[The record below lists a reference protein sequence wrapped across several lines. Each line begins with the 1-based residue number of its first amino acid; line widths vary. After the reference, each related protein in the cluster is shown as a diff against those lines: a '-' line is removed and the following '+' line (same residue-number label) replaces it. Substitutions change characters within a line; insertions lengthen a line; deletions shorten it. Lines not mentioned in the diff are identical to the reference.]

1 MKICEYCFNDEESF
15 VNYYFNNKYDN
26 NNTIVACE
34 DKDIVSSLRLN
45 QYKIKLDGKEYETS
59 YVVGVSTFP
68 QVRGRGYMKKIME
81 YSLNELYKRNQ
92 LVSILMPIDYR
103 LYRKY
108 GYEHCYDQLEYSI
121 NIEDLK
127 NFNLLG
133 RLYKASEKHIDDLID
148 INNLF
153 LSDVNGNT
161 VRDKEYYINLLSNIE
176 KDNLKKAFI
185 RGSFLGSGSINDP
198 KKKYHIEISL
208 ENKEYA
214 NILKNI
220 LNEFNIIF
228 KELERKSS
236 YSLYSKDGEEISK
249 FLALIGAS
257 KAVINFEE
265 IRVIRDIRNNV
276 NRKVNCET
284 ANLNKTVNAAVRQI
298 DDIKFIYNSKAEDK
312 LSDSL
317 KEIANLR
324 MENPDISLVE
334 LGKLLKEPIG
344 KSGVNHRLKK
354 IQEIANELRGNK

>member
-1 MKICEYCFNDEESF
+1 MSFSSEIKEELSKTNNLKNKEEVKYEFLGYLISSNIAIKKNKIEYLTENEY
-15 VNYYFNNKYDN
+15 NIN
-26 NNTIVACE
+26 
-34 DKDIVSSLRLN
+34 RLN
-45 QYKIKLDGKEYETS
+45 KL
-59 YVVGVSTFP
+59 
-68 QVRGRGYMKKIME
+68 
-81 YSLNELYKRNQ
+81 LNNLN
-92 LVSILMPIDYR
+92 IDYDICIKGN
-103 LYRKY
+103 LFVIKF
-108 GYEHCYDQLEYSI
+108 
-121 NIEDLK
+121 NIENITD
-127 NFNLLG
+127 
-133 RLYKASEKHIDDLID
+133 
-148 INNLF
+148 
-153 LSDVNGNT
+153 
-161 VRDKEYYINLLSNIE
+161 YINLLGNIE
-176 KDNLKKAFI
+176 KENLKKAFI

-198 KKKYHIEISL
+198 NKKYHIEISL
-208 ENKEYA
+208 ENKQYA

-220 LNEFNIIF
+220 LNEFDITF

-236 YSLYSKDGEEISK
+236 FSLYSKDGEEISK

-298 DDIKFIYNSKAEDK
+298 EDIKFIYKSKAEDK
-312 LSDSL
+312 LSDNL

>member
-1 MKICEYCFNDEESF
+1 MSFSSEIKEELSKTNNLKNKEEVKYEFLGYLISSNIAIKKNKIEYSTENEY
-15 VNYYFNNKYDN
+15 NIN
-26 NNTIVACE
+26 
-34 DKDIVSSLRLN
+34 RLN
-45 QYKIKLDGKEYETS
+45 KL
-59 YVVGVSTFP
+59 
-68 QVRGRGYMKKIME
+68 
-81 YSLNELYKRNQ
+81 LNNLN
-92 LVSILMPIDYR
+92 IDYDICVKGN
-103 LYRKY
+103 LFVIKF
-108 GYEHCYDQLEYSI
+108 
-121 NIEDLK
+121 NIENITD
-127 NFNLLG
+127 
-133 RLYKASEKHIDDLID
+133 
-148 INNLF
+148 
-153 LSDVNGNT
+153 
-161 VRDKEYYINLLSNIE
+161 YINLLGNIE
-176 KDNLKKAFI
+176 KENLKKAFI

-198 KKKYHIEISL
+198 NKKYHIEISL

-220 LNEFNIIF
+220 MQEFEITF

-298 DDIKFIYNSKAEDK
+298 EDIKFIYNSKAEDK

>member
-1 MKICEYCFNDEESF
+1 MSFSSEIKEELSKTNNLKNKEEVKYEFLGYLISSNIAIKKNKIEYSTENEY
-15 VNYYFNNKYDN
+15 NIN
-26 NNTIVACE
+26 
-34 DKDIVSSLRLN
+34 RLN
-45 QYKIKLDGKEYETS
+45 KL
-59 YVVGVSTFP
+59 
-68 QVRGRGYMKKIME
+68 
-81 YSLNELYKRNQ
+81 LNNLN
-92 LVSILMPIDYR
+92 IDYDICVKGN
-103 LYRKY
+103 LFVIKF
-108 GYEHCYDQLEYSI
+108 
-121 NIEDLK
+121 NIENITD
-127 NFNLLG
+127 
-133 RLYKASEKHIDDLID
+133 
-148 INNLF
+148 
-153 LSDVNGNT
+153 
-161 VRDKEYYINLLSNIE
+161 YINLLGNIE
-176 KDNLKKAFI
+176 KENLKKAFI

-198 KKKYHIEISL
+198 NKKYHIEISL
-208 ENKEYA
+208 ENKQYA

-220 LNEFNIIF
+220 LNEFDITF

-298 DDIKFIYNSKAEDK
+298 EDIKFIYKSKAEDK

>member
-1 MKICEYCFNDEESF
+1 MSFSSEIKEELSKTNNLKNKEEVKYEFLGYLISSNISIRKNKIEYSTENEY
-15 VNYYFNNKYDN
+15 NIN
-26 NNTIVACE
+26 
-34 DKDIVSSLRLN
+34 RLN
-45 QYKIKLDGKEYETS
+45 KL
-59 YVVGVSTFP
+59 
-68 QVRGRGYMKKIME
+68 
-81 YSLNELYKRNQ
+81 LNNLN
-92 LVSILMPIDYR
+92 IDY
-103 LYRKY
+103 
-108 GYEHCYDQLEYSI
+108 
-121 NIEDLK
+121 
-127 NFNLLG
+127 
-133 RLYKASEKHIDDLID
+133 D
-148 INNLF
+148 ICVKGNLF
-153 LSDVNGNT
+153 VIKFDIENI
-161 VRDKEYYINLLSNIE
+161 EYYINLLSNIE
-176 KDNLKKAFI
+176 KENLKKAFI

-298 DDIKFIYNSKAEDK
+298 EDIKFIYNSKAEDK

>member
-1 MKICEYCFNDEESF
+1 MSFSSEIKEELSKTNNLKNKEEVKYEFLGYLISSNIAIKKNKIEYSTENEY
-15 VNYYFNNKYDN
+15 NIN
-26 NNTIVACE
+26 
-34 DKDIVSSLRLN
+34 RLN
-45 QYKIKLDGKEYETS
+45 KL
-59 YVVGVSTFP
+59 
-68 QVRGRGYMKKIME
+68 
-81 YSLNELYKRNQ
+81 LNNLN
-92 LVSILMPIDYR
+92 IDYDICVKGN
-103 LYRKY
+103 LFVIKF
-108 GYEHCYDQLEYSI
+108 
-121 NIEDLK
+121 NIENITD
-127 NFNLLG
+127 
-133 RLYKASEKHIDDLID
+133 
-148 INNLF
+148 
-153 LSDVNGNT
+153 
-161 VRDKEYYINLLSNIE
+161 YINLLGNIE
-176 KDNLKKAFI
+176 KENIKKAFI

-198 KKKYHIEISL
+198 NKKYHIEISL
-208 ENKEYA
+208 ENKQYA

-220 LNEFNIIF
+220 LKEFEITF

-298 DDIKFIYNSKAEDK
+298 EDIKFIYNSKVEDK
-312 LSDSL
+312 LSDNL

>member
-1 MKICEYCFNDEESF
+1 MSFSSEIKEELSKTNNLKNKEEVKYEFLGYLISSNISIKKNKIEYSTENEY
-15 VNYYFNNKYDN
+15 NIN
-26 NNTIVACE
+26 
-34 DKDIVSSLRLN
+34 RLN
-45 QYKIKLDGKEYETS
+45 KL
-59 YVVGVSTFP
+59 
-68 QVRGRGYMKKIME
+68 
-81 YSLNELYKRNQ
+81 LNNLN
-92 LVSILMPIDYR
+92 IDY
-103 LYRKY
+103 
-108 GYEHCYDQLEYSI
+108 
-121 NIEDLK
+121 
-127 NFNLLG
+127 
-133 RLYKASEKHIDDLID
+133 D
-148 INNLF
+148 ICVKGNLF
-153 LSDVNGNT
+153 VIKFDIENI
-161 VRDKEYYINLLSNIE
+161 EYYINLLSNIE

>member
-1 MKICEYCFNDEESF
+1 MSFSSEIKEELSKTNNLKNKEEVKYEFLGYLISSNIAIKKNKIEYSTENEY
-15 VNYYFNNKYDN
+15 NIN
-26 NNTIVACE
+26 
-34 DKDIVSSLRLN
+34 RLN
-45 QYKIKLDGKEYETS
+45 KL
-59 YVVGVSTFP
+59 
-68 QVRGRGYMKKIME
+68 
-81 YSLNELYKRNQ
+81 LNNLN
-92 LVSILMPIDYR
+92 IDYDICVKGN
-103 LYRKY
+103 LFVIKF
-108 GYEHCYDQLEYSI
+108 
-121 NIEDLK
+121 NIENITD
-127 NFNLLG
+127 
-133 RLYKASEKHIDDLID
+133 
-148 INNLF
+148 
-153 LSDVNGNT
+153 
-161 VRDKEYYINLLSNIE
+161 YINLLGNIE
-176 KDNLKKAFI
+176 KENLKKAFI

-198 KKKYHIEISL
+198 NKKYHIEISL

-220 LNEFNIIF
+220 MQEFKITF

-298 DDIKFIYNSKAEDK
+298 EDIKFIYNSKAEDK

-324 MENPDISLVE
+324 IENPDISLVE

>member
-1 MKICEYCFNDEESF
+1 MSFSSEIKEELSKTNNLKNKEEVKYEFLGYLISSNIAIKKNKIEYSTENEY
-15 VNYYFNNKYDN
+15 NIN
-26 NNTIVACE
+26 
-34 DKDIVSSLRLN
+34 RLN
-45 QYKIKLDGKEYETS
+45 KL
-59 YVVGVSTFP
+59 
-68 QVRGRGYMKKIME
+68 
-81 YSLNELYKRNQ
+81 LNNLN
-92 LVSILMPIDYR
+92 IDYDICVKGN
-103 LYRKY
+103 LFVIKF
-108 GYEHCYDQLEYSI
+108 
-121 NIEDLK
+121 NIE
-127 NFNLLG
+127 NITN
-133 RLYKASEKHIDDLID
+133 
-148 INNLF
+148 
-153 LSDVNGNT
+153 
-161 VRDKEYYINLLSNIE
+161 YINLLGNIE
-176 KDNLKKAFI
+176 KENLKKAFI

-198 KKKYHIEISL
+198 NKKYHIEISL
-208 ENKEYA
+208 KNKEYA

-220 LNEFNIIF
+220 MQEFDIIF

-298 DDIKFIYNSKAEDK
+298 EDIKFIYKSKAEDK

>member
-1 MKICEYCFNDEESF
+1 MSFSSEIKEELSKTNNLKNKEEVKYEFLGYLISSNIAIKKNKIEYLTENEY
-15 VNYYFNNKYDN
+15 NIN
-26 NNTIVACE
+26 
-34 DKDIVSSLRLN
+34 RLN
-45 QYKIKLDGKEYETS
+45 KL
-59 YVVGVSTFP
+59 
-68 QVRGRGYMKKIME
+68 
-81 YSLNELYKRNQ
+81 LNNLN
-92 LVSILMPIDYR
+92 IDYDICVKGN
-103 LYRKY
+103 LFVIKF
-108 GYEHCYDQLEYSI
+108 
-121 NIEDLK
+121 NIENITD
-127 NFNLLG
+127 
-133 RLYKASEKHIDDLID
+133 
-148 INNLF
+148 
-153 LSDVNGNT
+153 
-161 VRDKEYYINLLSNIE
+161 YINLLGNIE
-176 KDNLKKAFI
+176 KENLKKAFI

-198 KKKYHIEISL
+198 NKKYHIEISL
-208 ENKEYA
+208 ENKQYA

-220 LNEFNIIF
+220 LNEFDITF

-298 DDIKFIYNSKAEDK
+298 EDIKFIYKSKAEDK
-312 LSDSL
+312 LSDNL

>member
-1 MKICEYCFNDEESF
+1 MSFSSEIKEELSKTNNLKNKEEVKYEFLGYLISSNIAIKKNKIEYSTENEY
-15 VNYYFNNKYDN
+15 NIN
-26 NNTIVACE
+26 
-34 DKDIVSSLRLN
+34 RLN
-45 QYKIKLDGKEYETS
+45 KL
-59 YVVGVSTFP
+59 
-68 QVRGRGYMKKIME
+68 
-81 YSLNELYKRNQ
+81 LNNLN
-92 LVSILMPIDYR
+92 IDYDICVKGN
-103 LYRKY
+103 LFVIKF
-108 GYEHCYDQLEYSI
+108 
-121 NIEDLK
+121 NIENITD
-127 NFNLLG
+127 
-133 RLYKASEKHIDDLID
+133 
-148 INNLF
+148 
-153 LSDVNGNT
+153 
-161 VRDKEYYINLLSNIE
+161 YINLLGNIE
-176 KDNLKKAFI
+176 KENLKKAFI

-198 KKKYHIEISL
+198 NKKYHIEISL
-208 ENKEYA
+208 GNKQYA

-220 LNEFNIIF
+220 LNEFDITF

-298 DDIKFIYNSKAEDK
+298 EDIKFIYKSKAEDK

>member
-1 MKICEYCFNDEESF
+1 MSFSSEIKEELSKTNNLKNKEEVKYEFLGYLISSNIAIKKNKIEYSTENEY
-15 VNYYFNNKYDN
+15 NIN
-26 NNTIVACE
+26 
-34 DKDIVSSLRLN
+34 RLN
-45 QYKIKLDGKEYETS
+45 KL
-59 YVVGVSTFP
+59 
-68 QVRGRGYMKKIME
+68 
-81 YSLNELYKRNQ
+81 LNNLN
-92 LVSILMPIDYR
+92 IDYDICVKGN
-103 LYRKY
+103 LFVIKF
-108 GYEHCYDQLEYSI
+108 
-121 NIEDLK
+121 NIENITD
-127 NFNLLG
+127 
-133 RLYKASEKHIDDLID
+133 
-148 INNLF
+148 
-153 LSDVNGNT
+153 
-161 VRDKEYYINLLSNIE
+161 YINLLGNIE
-176 KDNLKKAFI
+176 KENLKKAFI

-198 KKKYHIEISL
+198 NKKYHIEISL

-220 LNEFNIIF
+220 MQEFEITF

-298 DDIKFIYNSKAEDK
+298 EDIKFIYKSKAEDK
-312 LSDSL
+312 LSDNL

>member
-1 MKICEYCFNDEESF
+1 MSFSSEIKEELSKTNNLKNKEEVKYEFLGYLISSNISIKKNKIEYSTENEY
-15 VNYYFNNKYDN
+15 NIN
-26 NNTIVACE
+26 
-34 DKDIVSSLRLN
+34 RLN
-45 QYKIKLDGKEYETS
+45 KL
-59 YVVGVSTFP
+59 
-68 QVRGRGYMKKIME
+68 
-81 YSLNELYKRNQ
+81 LNNLN
-92 LVSILMPIDYR
+92 IDY
-103 LYRKY
+103 
-108 GYEHCYDQLEYSI
+108 
-121 NIEDLK
+121 
-127 NFNLLG
+127 
-133 RLYKASEKHIDDLID
+133 D
-148 INNLF
+148 ICVKGNLF
-153 LSDVNGNT
+153 VIKFDIENI
-161 VRDKEYYINLLSNIE
+161 EYYINLLSNIE
-176 KDNLKKAFI
+176 KENLKKAFI

-298 DDIKFIYNSKAEDK
+298 EDIKFIYNSKAEDK

-354 IQEIANELRGNK
+354 IQEIANELRGNKWKK

>member
-1 MKICEYCFNDEESF
+1 MSFSSEIKEELSKTNNLKNKEEVKYEFLGYLISSNIAIKKNKIEYSTENEY
-15 VNYYFNNKYDN
+15 NIN
-26 NNTIVACE
+26 
-34 DKDIVSSLRLN
+34 RLN
-45 QYKIKLDGKEYETS
+45 KL
-59 YVVGVSTFP
+59 
-68 QVRGRGYMKKIME
+68 
-81 YSLNELYKRNQ
+81 LNNLN
-92 LVSILMPIDYR
+92 IDYDICVKGN
-103 LYRKY
+103 LFVIKF
-108 GYEHCYDQLEYSI
+108 
-121 NIEDLK
+121 NIENITD
-127 NFNLLG
+127 
-133 RLYKASEKHIDDLID
+133 
-148 INNLF
+148 
-153 LSDVNGNT
+153 
-161 VRDKEYYINLLSNIE
+161 YINLLGNIE
-176 KDNLKKAFI
+176 KENLKKAFI

-198 KKKYHIEISL
+198 NKKYHIEISL

-298 DDIKFIYNSKAEDK
+298 EDIKFIYNSKAEDK

>member
-1 MKICEYCFNDEESF
+1 M
-15 VNYYFNNKYDN
+15 
-26 NNTIVACE
+26 
-34 DKDIVSSLRLN
+34 
-45 QYKIKLDGKEYETS
+45 
-59 YVVGVSTFP
+59 
-68 QVRGRGYMKKIME
+68 
-81 YSLNELYKRNQ
+81 
-92 LVSILMPIDYR
+92 
-103 LYRKY
+103 
-108 GYEHCYDQLEYSI
+108 
-121 NIEDLK
+121 
-127 NFNLLG
+127 
-133 RLYKASEKHIDDLID
+133 
-148 INNLF
+148 
-153 LSDVNGNT
+153 
-161 VRDKEYYINLLSNIE
+161 
-176 KDNLKKAFI
+176 
-185 RGSFLGSGSINDP
+185 GSGSINDP
-198 KKKYHIEISL
+198 NKKYHIEISL
-208 ENKEYA
+208 ENKQYA

-220 LNEFNIIF
+220 LNEFDITF

-298 DDIKFIYNSKAEDK
+298 EDIKFIYKSKAEDK
-312 LSDSL
+312 LSDNL

>member
-1 MKICEYCFNDEESF
+1 MSFSSEIKEELSKTNNLKNKEEVKYEFLGYLISSNIAIKKNKIEYSTENEY
-15 VNYYFNNKYDN
+15 NIN
-26 NNTIVACE
+26 
-34 DKDIVSSLRLN
+34 RLN
-45 QYKIKLDGKEYETS
+45 KL
-59 YVVGVSTFP
+59 
-68 QVRGRGYMKKIME
+68 
-81 YSLNELYKRNQ
+81 LNNLN
-92 LVSILMPIDYR
+92 IDYDICVKGN
-103 LYRKY
+103 LFVIKF
-108 GYEHCYDQLEYSI
+108 
-121 NIEDLK
+121 NIENITD
-127 NFNLLG
+127 
-133 RLYKASEKHIDDLID
+133 
-148 INNLF
+148 
-153 LSDVNGNT
+153 
-161 VRDKEYYINLLSNIE
+161 YINLLGNIE
-176 KDNLKKAFI
+176 KENLKKAFI

-198 KKKYHIEISL
+198 NKKYHIEISL

-220 LNEFNIIF
+220 LNEFDITF

-257 KAVINFEE
+257 KAVINFEK

-298 DDIKFIYNSKAEDK
+298 EDIKFIYKSKAEDK
-312 LSDSL
+312 LSDNL

>member
-1 MKICEYCFNDEESF
+1 MSFSSEIKEELSKTNNLKNKEEVKYEFLGYLISSNIAIKKNKIEYLTENEY
-15 VNYYFNNKYDN
+15 NIN
-26 NNTIVACE
+26 
-34 DKDIVSSLRLN
+34 RLN
-45 QYKIKLDGKEYETS
+45 KL
-59 YVVGVSTFP
+59 
-68 QVRGRGYMKKIME
+68 
-81 YSLNELYKRNQ
+81 LNNLN
-92 LVSILMPIDYR
+92 IDYDICIKGN
-103 LYRKY
+103 LFVIKF
-108 GYEHCYDQLEYSI
+108 
-121 NIEDLK
+121 NIENITD
-127 NFNLLG
+127 
-133 RLYKASEKHIDDLID
+133 
-148 INNLF
+148 
-153 LSDVNGNT
+153 
-161 VRDKEYYINLLSNIE
+161 YINLLGNIE
-176 KDNLKKAFI
+176 KENLKKAFI

-198 KKKYHIEISL
+198 NKKYHIEISL
-208 ENKEYA
+208 ENKQYA

-220 LNEFNIIF
+220 LNEFDITF

-298 DDIKFIYNSKAEDK
+298 EDIKFIYKSKAEDK
-312 LSDSL
+312 LSDNL

>member
-1 MKICEYCFNDEESF
+1 MSFSSEIKEELSKTNNLKNKEEVKYEFLGYLISSNIAIKKNKIEYLTENEY
-15 VNYYFNNKYDN
+15 NIN
-26 NNTIVACE
+26 
-34 DKDIVSSLRLN
+34 RLN
-45 QYKIKLDGKEYETS
+45 KL
-59 YVVGVSTFP
+59 
-68 QVRGRGYMKKIME
+68 
-81 YSLNELYKRNQ
+81 LNNLN
-92 LVSILMPIDYR
+92 IDYDICVKGN
-103 LYRKY
+103 LFVIKF
-108 GYEHCYDQLEYSI
+108 
-121 NIEDLK
+121 NIENITD
-127 NFNLLG
+127 
-133 RLYKASEKHIDDLID
+133 
-148 INNLF
+148 
-153 LSDVNGNT
+153 
-161 VRDKEYYINLLSNIE
+161 YINLLGNIE
-176 KDNLKKAFI
+176 KEKLKKAFI

-198 KKKYHIEISL
+198 NKKYHIEISL
-208 ENKEYA
+208 ENKQYA

-220 LNEFNIIF
+220 LNEFDITF

-298 DDIKFIYNSKAEDK
+298 EDIKFIYKSKAEDK
-312 LSDSL
+312 LSDNL

>member
-1 MKICEYCFNDEESF
+1 MSFSSEIKEELSKTNNLKNKEEVKYEFLGYLISSNIAIKKNKIEYSTENEY
-15 VNYYFNNKYDN
+15 NIN
-26 NNTIVACE
+26 
-34 DKDIVSSLRLN
+34 RLN
-45 QYKIKLDGKEYETS
+45 KL
-59 YVVGVSTFP
+59 
-68 QVRGRGYMKKIME
+68 
-81 YSLNELYKRNQ
+81 LNDLN
-92 LVSILMPIDYR
+92 IDYDICVKGN
-103 LYRKY
+103 LFVIKF
-108 GYEHCYDQLEYSI
+108 
-121 NIEDLK
+121 NIENITD
-127 NFNLLG
+127 
-133 RLYKASEKHIDDLID
+133 
-148 INNLF
+148 
-153 LSDVNGNT
+153 
-161 VRDKEYYINLLSNIE
+161 YINLLSNIE
-176 KDNLKKAFI
+176 KESLKKAFI

-198 KKKYHIEISL
+198 NKKYHIEISL

-220 LNEFNIIF
+220 MQEFEITF

-298 DDIKFIYNSKAEDK
+298 EDIKFIYNSKAEDK
-312 LSDSL
+312 LSDNL

-324 MENPDISLVE
+324 IENPDISLVE
-334 LGKLLKEPIG
+334 LGKLLKKPIG

>member
-1 MKICEYCFNDEESF
+1 MSFSSEIKEELSKTNNLKNKEEVKYEFLGYLISSNIAIKKNKIEYSTENEY
-15 VNYYFNNKYDN
+15 NIN
-26 NNTIVACE
+26 
-34 DKDIVSSLRLN
+34 RLN
-45 QYKIKLDGKEYETS
+45 KL
-59 YVVGVSTFP
+59 
-68 QVRGRGYMKKIME
+68 
-81 YSLNELYKRNQ
+81 LNNLN
-92 LVSILMPIDYR
+92 IDYDICVKGN
-103 LYRKY
+103 LFVIKF
-108 GYEHCYDQLEYSI
+108 
-121 NIEDLK
+121 NIENITD
-127 NFNLLG
+127 
-133 RLYKASEKHIDDLID
+133 
-148 INNLF
+148 
-153 LSDVNGNT
+153 
-161 VRDKEYYINLLSNIE
+161 YINLLGNIE
-176 KDNLKKAFI
+176 KENLKKAFI

-198 KKKYHIEISL
+198 NKKYHIEISL
-208 ENKEYA
+208 KNKEYA

-220 LNEFNIIF
+220 MQEFEITF

-298 DDIKFIYNSKAEDK
+298 EDIKFIYKSKAEDK

-354 IQEIANELRGNK
+354 IQEIANELRGNKWKK